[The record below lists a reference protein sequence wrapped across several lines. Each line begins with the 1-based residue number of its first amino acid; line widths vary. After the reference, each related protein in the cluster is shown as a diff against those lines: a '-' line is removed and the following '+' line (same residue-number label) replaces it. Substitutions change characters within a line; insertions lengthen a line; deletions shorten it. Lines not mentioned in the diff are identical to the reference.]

1 MPARKTKYQLSV
13 GLFLTLLIF
22 SCQDKNEKAVI
33 LLSPLDLYI
42 SANSSEVV
50 VIDVACHS
58 PFELKQLT
66 IKSRLP
72 GEFALTELDSILS
85 GKDVSFQYEY
95 RVPGETE
102 STTITLEFTLLD
114 ESGGKATNFKI
125 IEIITNTIFLTE
137 TAGHEMF
144 SGSSGKQNAYNLVAG
159 TPQYLHLADSSDMHI
174 ADTTNSEILLN
185 RWVSPSGA
193 KFVKFNGFDYANAT
207 AQSTK
212 AAYTAGIRN
221 DFVNMVAIGDIYITK
236 IRTRDLKEVYPAI
249 KITGIIDEPGSE
261 SDRYVFNIK
270 K

>member
-1 MPARKTKYQLSV
+1 VPPKKTNQFFAV
-13 GLFLTLLIF
+13 GLLLTLLLF
-22 SCQDKNEKAVI
+22 SCRDKNENAVI

-42 SANSSEVV
+42 SASNAEVV

-72 GEFALTELDSILS
+72 GEFAITELDSMLS
-85 GKDVSFQYEY
+85 GKDFSFQYEY
-95 RVPGETE
+95 RVPDVME

-114 ESGGKATNFKI
+114 ESGDKTANFKI
-125 IEIITNTIFLTE
+125 IEVINNTIFLTE

-144 SGSSGKQNAYNLVAG
+144 SGNSGKQNAYNLVAG
-159 TPQYLHLADSSDMHI
+159 TPQFLHLADSSDMHI
-174 ADTTNSEILLN
+174 ADTTHSETLLN
-185 RWVSPSGA
+185 RWVSPADA

-207 AQSTK
+207 AQSAK

-221 DFVNMVAIGDIYITK
+221 DFINTVAVGDIYITK
-236 IRTRDLKEVYPAI
+236 IRTRDLKEIYPAI
-249 KITGIIDEPGSE
+249 KITGIIDEAGSE